1 MSTGISLDNLAL
13 MLGVDSSAMTTGF
26 MSASASSRA
35 MTRALMDGLNREL
48 EKGNQEAAENFARM
62 PQLASAQFA
71 AHIGE
76 YKKYGKEVQMIEEKI
91 MSELLAE
98 QRIWH
103 ELFAERENVRNRELA
118 SRREEL
124 TNMQKIADE
133 EAEMLRRSAALRDDI
148 IQRSLEAE
156 KKANEERISDLRTA
170 IENRYIL
177 MRSQENADKAIMDGL
192 LEEQRIWH
200 ELYTE
205 RANILNRPQSL
216 ATAERANIQAT
227 AEQDQEIED
236 RSRALREAILARQA
250 TEDLE
255 KAKTRLSAAQR
266 LQMKLDEDSARIM
279 AVENQRKR
287 ESADLDEEA
296 ARILRMLQTPQE
308 AHNIRIER
316 LKNLLAV
323 GKINQDQFNAAV
335 KQSEQVMRSS
345 AAGAGKM
352 TGVLAQLSFGI
363 EDFAQGIVMGDLRSA
378 LLGASNNMT
387 MVARGLI
394 DMAGETKIAGMAI
407 GTFVGVVAGA
417 VAVGGGLAY
426 YLNWLNQA
434 VRDTRSLTD
443 AIKDATMG
451 FGRMMDS
458 VSTRAQIRQQS
469 YDIKRIKTL
478 DEITAKEEQN
488 ALKQLENEDRIFQV
502 RQDAQRKAKETIDS
516 MMGGAEAR
524 VEIEEMLVKIRSSGD
539 AEATRAATELQ
550 KNIANAQRLISEG
563 NAETAIAEMRKVFEF
578 LNGEAMRNFFT
589 TSGMSLKEF
598 QSMFFD
604 KTALNA
610 LEEYFE
616 TSMIFAGESADKLR
630 EIRAIGEAINK
641 DLATEQDKEKI
652 RLAELADLELRRR
665 EIEAERFNEQL
676 KQFRL
681 NEHNEELQ
689 RKELLF
695 LVTATEHEKELL
707 RLKKETQAFAGPG
720 AAGLPMP
727 VGGIGGAMMGG
738 AMQVAIDAA
747 NAEAEQRRLE
757 FLQAQRQQLQL
768 ELNTLMQKEVKP
780 AGQLEQNAFQAQAD
794 AFRQIIE
801 NANNKPNP
809 QATRIINLITSI
821 DAALR
826 NGGVIKVVP

>member
-1 MSTGISLDNLAL
+1 
-13 MLGVDSSAMTTGF
+13 
-26 MSASASSRA
+26 
-35 MTRALMDGLNREL
+35 
-48 EKGNQEAAENFARM
+48 M

-124 TNMQKIADE
+124 ANMQKIADE
-133 EAEMLRRSAALRDDI
+133 EVEMLRRSAALRDDI

-216 ATAERANIQAT
+216 ATAERTNIQAT

-287 ESADLDEEA
+287 ESAALDEEA
-296 ARILRMLQTPQE
+296 ARVLRMLQTPQE
-308 AHNIRIER
+308 AHSIRIER

-394 DMAGETKIAGMAI
+394 DMAGETKIAGMAVGKFI
-407 GTFVGVVAGA
+407 GIVGGAIVAGGA
-417 VAVGGGLAY
+417 LAY
-426 YLNWLNQA
+426 YLNWLSQA
-434 VRDTRSLTD
+434 IRDTRSLSD
-443 AIKDATMG
+443 ALRDATMG
-451 FGRMMDS
+451 FDKLAI
-458 VSTRAQIRQQS
+458 TRNRITAVERERIEIR
-469 YDIKRIKTL
+469 RIKDL
-478 DEITAKEEQN
+478 DDLARKEEDLAQR
-488 ALKQLENEDRIFQV
+488 QIENERNLLAA
-502 RQDAQRKAKETIDS
+502 RNKASVKANEIINQ

-524 VEIEEMLVKIRSSGD
+524 VDIENMLAEMQSSGGE
-539 AEATRAATELQ
+539 EAAQTALELQ

-578 LNGEAMRNFFT
+578 LNEEANRSFDRLGKGISF
-589 TSGMSLKEF
+589 EEWR
-598 QSMFFD
+598 SMFFD
-604 KTALNA
+604 RTALNA
-610 LEEYFE
+610 LEEYFQK
-616 TSMIFAGESADKLR
+616 SAFYAGESAEKLR
-630 EIRAIGEAINK
+630 EIREQALRIAEEGEPAETENAKIQAAAIEI
-641 DLATEQDKEKI
+641 
-652 RLAELADLELRRR
+652 ELRRR
-665 EIEAERFNEQL
+665 ELQEERLAAVREETLLTQKQAESQ
-676 KQFRL
+676 KS
-681 NEHNEELQ
+681 
-689 RKELLF
+689 ELLF
-695 LVTATEHEKELL
+695 LVTATEHQKELL
-707 RLKKETQAFAGPG
+707 QLKKQTEAFAGGPPPAAPG
-720 AAGLPMP
+720 LGFGGVAA
-727 VGGIGGAMMGG
+727 GIGGLMNNMAFDM
-738 AMQVAIDAA
+738 AA
-747 NAEAEQRRLE
+747 EERRLE

-794 AFRQIIE
+794 AFKQIIE

-826 NGGVIKVVP
+826 NGGVIKIVP